1 MFHPCVI
8 AAYHFN
14 RMHLNPIDSC
24 TDVAEYNGVPVAQ
37 LAQFLITMGIATGI
51 DAQRLELLA

>member
-24 TDVAEYNGVPVAQ
+24 TDTADYHDLSVYRVAQ
-37 LAQFLITMGIATGI
+37 FFVTMGVAIGI
-51 DAQRLELLA
+51 DADRLSLLS

>member
-1 MFHPCVI
+1 MYHPCVI

-24 TDVAEYNGVPVAQ
+24 TDVAEYNRVPVHQ
-37 LAQFLITMGIATGI
+37 LAQFLITTGIATGI
-51 DAQRLELLA
+51 DAQRLSLLA